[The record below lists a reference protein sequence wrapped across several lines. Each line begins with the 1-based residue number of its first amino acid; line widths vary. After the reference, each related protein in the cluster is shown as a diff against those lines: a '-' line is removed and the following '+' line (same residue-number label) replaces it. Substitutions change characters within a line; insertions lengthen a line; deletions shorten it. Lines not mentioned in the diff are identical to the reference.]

1 MQNFSNE
8 NRNLALSKFE
18 NMLKSNKVFFF
29 DSEEFEEIVYFYLD
43 TGKIK
48 LANKAIELSLSQHP
62 SSIRLKLIKVELLI
76 FENRLKEAEK
86 IIFQLEKIDPTF
98 DEIYIQKAAIFSKQ
112 NLHTKAIEVLKVA
125 LEYTDDLI
133 DIHSLIGMEY
143 LFIEQF
149 DVAAEHFKI
158 CLAIDNEDYTALYN
172 VIYCLDMNELHN
184 EAIVFLDEF
193 IGNNPYV
200 EVAWHQLGRQ
210 YFHLEKYNEAIRA
223 FDYAILVDEYFV
235 GAYFEKAKILE
246 IQHKYEEAISNYLMT
261 LELND
266 PTAFCYFQIA
276 NCYEKLDNPKQAMR
290 FYYKA
295 TQEDPMLEESW
306 LLLVKVYLKED
317 NVQKAL
323 YFIQKALEVDPTNND
338 YLNLFGE
345 VNIKLNLF
353 EEAAV
358 AFQDSIILGEDRTEI
373 FLALADV
380 YHFIGDYQDA
390 IDILI
395 QAIDLIEDLVE
406 ITYRLSGN
414 YLLMRNEKE
423 GLFLLESS
431 LKKDFEYFEIMKEM
445 FPNVFEKESVKK
457 LIAKY
462 RND

>member
-1 MQNFSNE
+1 MRNFSNE
-8 NRNLALSKFE
+8 NRKLALSKFE

-76 FENRLKEAEK
+76 FENRLKDAEK
-86 IIFQLEKIDPTF
+86 LIFQLEKIDPNF
-98 DEIYIQKAAIFSKQ
+98 DEVYIQKAAILSKQ
-112 NLHTKAIEVLKVA
+112 NLHAKAIEVLKIA
-125 LEYTDDLI
+125 LKYTDDLI

-149 DVAAEHFKI
+149 DVAANHFKI
-158 CLAIDNEDYTALYN
+158 CLDLDNDDYTALYN

-184 EAIVFLDEF
+184 EAVTFLNNFIDE
-193 IGNNPYV
+193 NPFS

-210 YFHLEKYNEAIRA
+210 YYYLEKYNEAIRA

-246 IQHKYEEAISNYLMT
+246 IQNKYEEAISNYLMT
-261 LELND
+261 LELDD
-266 PTAFCYFQIA
+266 PTAFCYLQIA
-276 NCYEKLDNPKQAMR
+276 NCYEKLENSKQAMR

-295 TQEDPMLEESW
+295 TQEDPMMEESW
-306 LLLVKVYLKED
+306 LHLVKVYLNED

-323 YFIQKALEVDPTNND
+323 YFIQKALEVDPTNKD
-338 YLNLFGE
+338 YLNLFAE

-358 AFQDSIILGEDRTEI
+358 AFRDSITLGEDRTEI

-390 IDILI
+390 IEILI
-395 QAIDLIEDLVE
+395 RAKDLIEDLVE

-414 YLLMRNEKE
+414 YLLLRNEKE
-423 GLFLLESS
+423 GLFHLENA
-431 LKKDFEYFEIMKEM
+431 LKKDFNYFGIMKDV

-457 LIAKY
+457 LITKY